1 MCLVNDELVCMSTGP
16 DLRALISNSLVECCL
31 QMTFAFSSI
40 TFKKKKMPMLYVDQL
55 QAAAAASFWNC
66 SRDFGIRSDD
76 MKNST
81 LSTNS
86 LLTKQI

>member
-1 MCLVNDELVCMSTGP
+1 
-16 DLRALISNSLVECCL
+16 
-31 QMTFAFSSI
+31 
-40 TFKKKKMPMLYVDQL
+40 MLYVDQL
-55 QAAAAASFWNC
+55 QAAAASFWNC
-66 SRDFGIRSDD
+66 SQDFGIRSVD